1 MDVLFV
7 YITIGSRDEAL
18 SLGRTLVE
26 EGLAACANVLGAITS
41 VYRWQGKVEEADE
54 AALIVKTTEA
64 CYAALAARVLA
75 LHPYD
80 LPCLAKL
87 PVAGGHAPY
96 LDWIRAESR
105 PR

>member
-7 YITIGSRDEAL
+7 YITISSRDEAL

-26 EGLAACANVLGAITS
+26 EGLAACVNVLGAITS
-41 VYRWQGKVEEADE
+41 VYRWQGAIEQGDE
-54 AALIVKTTEA
+54 AVLIVKTTDPR
-64 CYAALAARVLA
+64 YDALAARVLA

-96 LDWIRAESR
+96 LDWIRTESGAA
-105 PR
+105 